1 MSSKQ
6 DVISS
11 IYYDRSG
18 FGSRAT
24 TLKDAR
30 EKDKSITKEDVE
42 EFFRKNVE
50 EKRKPRGENSFVA
63 PHAHFEYQVDLF
75 FISKNDIENQK
86 FRIGLVLVDIFSK
99 YATVIPIKSKEP
111 PDVLAGIMEGLQK
124 MGDKPNMFY
133 SDEEG
138 SLYSKTVIEYLEG
151 EKIEIHRTRGHPA
164 FAERFIRTYKDML
177 FKRVEAD
184 MSGAKSRD
192 ERGEKKGKQ
201 NIQWIDY
208 NLEILLTYNNK
219 MVSSTTKF
227 TPLEAKNKKNEF
239 EVKLNISLQAKRN
252 RTYPEVDVGDR
263 VKIMRKKGISEKER
277 TSHWV
282 RTPQTVKRID
292 KKLGQNYYFLDDDKR
307 GYLRHELLKV

>member
-1 MSSKQ
+1 MSSDKQ
-6 DVISS
+6 KIIND

-24 TLKDAR
+24 TLKDAKK
-30 EKDKSITKEDVE
+30 KDASITKEDVE

-63 PHAHFEYQVDLF
+63 PHAHWEYQLDLF
-75 FISKNDIENQK
+75 FISKKDLKRQK
-86 FRIGLVLVDIFSK
+86 FRIGLVLIDVCSK

-124 MGDKPNMFY
+124 MGDKPELFY

-138 SLYSKTVIEYLEG
+138 SLYSKTVIEFLEG

-184 MSGAKSRD
+184 
-192 ERGEKKGKQ
+192 EKKGKQ

-227 TPLEAKNKKNEF
+227 TPLEAKKKKNEF

-252 RTYPEVDVGDR
+252 RTYPEIEVGDS

-282 RTPQTVKRID
+282 RTPQKVKRID
-292 KKLGQNYYFLDDDKR
+292 KKLGQNYYYLDDDNR

>member
-1 MSSKQ
+1 MSSNKQ
-6 DVISS
+6 KIIND
-11 IYYDRSG
+11 IYFDRSG

-30 EKDKSITKEDVE
+30 EKDNSITKEDVE

-50 EKRKPRGENSFVA
+50 EKRKPRGVNSFVA

-75 FISKNDIENQK
+75 FISKKDLKRQK
-86 FRIGLVLVDIFSK
+86 FRIGLVLIDIFSK

-111 PDVLAGIMEGLQK
+111 PDVLAGILEGLQK
-124 MGDKPNMFY
+124 MGDKPKMFY

-184 MSGAKSRD
+184 
-192 ERGEKKGKQ
+192 EKKGKQ

-208 NLEILLTYNNK
+208 NLEIILTYNNK
-219 MVSSTTKF
+219 MVSSTTTM
-227 TPLEAKNKKNEF
+227 TPLEARKQKNEF

-252 RTYPEVDVGDR
+252 RKYPEVEVGDS
-263 VKIMRKKGISEKER
+263 VKIMRKKGISEKEH
-277 TSHWV
+277 TSHWLK
-282 RTPQTVKRID
+282 TPQTVKRID
-292 KKLGQNYYFLDDDKR
+292 KKLGQNYYFLEDTNR

>member
-1 MSSKQ
+1 MTSKQ
-6 DVISS
+6 DIISN
-11 IYYDRSG
+11 IYFDRSG
-18 FGSRAT
+18 FGSKAT
-24 TLKDAR
+24 TLQDAKKKMPVLR
-30 EKDKSITKEDVE
+30 KKMLRS
-42 EFFRKNVE
+42 FFRKNVE

-63 PHAHFEYQVDLF
+63 PHAHFEYQLDLF
-75 FISKNDIENQK
+75 FISKNDLENQK
-86 FRIGLVLVDIFSK
+86 FRIGLVLIDIFSK

-124 MGDKPNMFY
+124 MGDKPKMFY

-184 MSGAKSRD
+184 
-192 ERGEKKGKQ
+192 EKKGKQ
-201 NIQWIDY
+201 SIQWIDY
-208 NLEILLTYNNK
+208 NLEILLTYSNK
-219 MVSSTTKF
+219 MVSSTTKM
-227 TPLEAKNKKNEF
+227 TPLEARKKKNEF

-252 RTYPEVDVGDR
+252 RTYPEIEVGES

-282 RTPQTVKRID
+282 ITPQTVKRID
-292 KKLGQNYYFLDDDKR
+292 KKLGQNYHYLENDSR

>member
-1 MSSKQ
+1 MSSNKQ
-6 DVISS
+6 KIIND
-11 IYYDRSG
+11 IYFDRSG

-63 PHAHFEYQVDLF
+63 PHSFFEFQLDLF
-75 FISKNDIENQK
+75 FISKNDLEHQK
-86 FRIGLVLVDIFSK
+86 FRIGLVLIDIFSK
-99 YATVIPIKSKEP
+99 YATVIPVTSKEP
-111 PDVLAGIMEGLQK
+111 PDMLAGIMEGLQK
-124 MGDKPNMFY
+124 MGDKPKMFY

-184 MSGAKSRD
+184 
-192 ERGEKKGKQ
+192 EKKGKE

-219 MVSSTTKF
+219 TVSSATKM
-227 TPLEAKNKKNEF
+227 TPLEARKKKNEF

-252 RTYPEVDVGDR
+252 RTYPEVEVGDR

-282 RTPQTVKRID
+282 KTPQTVKRID
-292 KKLGQNYYFLDDDKR
+292 KKLGQNYYYLENDSR